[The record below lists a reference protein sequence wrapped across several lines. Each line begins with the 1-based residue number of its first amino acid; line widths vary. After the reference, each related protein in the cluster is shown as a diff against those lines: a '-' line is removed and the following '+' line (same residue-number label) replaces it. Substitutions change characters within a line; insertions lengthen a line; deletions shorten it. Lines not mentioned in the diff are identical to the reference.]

1 MKRPNYPLISQ
12 KKNPELHS
20 LASLPHSSSLGT
32 LDPEQDGTDGQPK
45 ASTGEDHDGCA
56 GEQTLSATGA
66 ARLQGAGAASA
77 HAARLQGAG
86 EQALSALGA
95 ARLQGTG
102 RRARTRAL
110 RGYRVRASRARTQ
123 ARSLRRRGCACPGW
137 CGPRPDLRQ
146 RGSCKQV
153 VQRGHG
159 VPCPFEPVM

>member
-1 MKRPNYPLISQ
+1 MKRPNYPPYLP

-56 GEQTLSATGA
+56 GEQTLFATGA

-95 ARLQGTG
+95 ERLQGTASAHAGAARLQGAGVASTHTG
-102 RRARTRAL
+102 AQPSPSWVRVPWL
-110 RGYRVRASRARTQ
+110 VRAAARPPA
-123 ARSLRRRGCACPGW
+123 ARPL
-137 CGPRPDLRQ
+137 
-146 RGSCKQV
+146 
-153 VQRGHG
+153 
-159 VPCPFEPVM
+159 